1 MKKLKII
8 VPVVLLVV
16 LGATYKLVLAPKPP
30 VPKVDGQVYVLPKE
44 FVLNLKDGRFVK
56 LGVGLVVK
64 EGDPALLPEGKE
76 AATPPEGYGAMP
88 QEALVR
94 DIVTD
99 HLTDAPAEELIER
112 KGRHHIKQEIVKD
125 LLKQTDVQ
133 VEHVL
138 FTDVAVQ

>member
-8 VPVVLLVV
+8 IPLVV
-16 LGATYKLVLAPKPP
+16 LVAAGVTYKMVLAPKPP
-30 VPKVDGQVYVLPKE
+30 EPKVHGEVYVLPKE

-56 LGVGLVVK
+56 LGVGLVV
-64 EGDPALLPEGKE
+64 EHGDPSIVAAGGH
-76 AATPPEGYGAMP
+76 AATPPDGYGPAA
-88 QEALVR
+88 QEAIVR

-99 HLTDAPAEELIER
+99 HLTNAPADELIDR
-112 KGRHHIKQEIVKD
+112 KGRHHIKEEIVKD
-125 LLKQTDVQ
+125 LRKQTDVK

>member
-8 VPVVLLVV
+8 IPVVLLVAV
-16 LGATYKLVLAPKPP
+16 GVTYKMVLAPKPP
-30 VPKVDGQVYVLPKE
+30 VPKVHGQVYVLPKE

-56 LGVGLVVK
+56 LGVGLVVE

-76 AATPPEGYGAMP
+76 ATPPDGYGPMP

-99 HLTDAPAEELIER
+99 HLTDAPADELIDR
-112 KGRHHIKQEIVKD
+112 KGRHHIKVAIVKD
-125 LLKQTDVQ
+125 LRKQTDVK